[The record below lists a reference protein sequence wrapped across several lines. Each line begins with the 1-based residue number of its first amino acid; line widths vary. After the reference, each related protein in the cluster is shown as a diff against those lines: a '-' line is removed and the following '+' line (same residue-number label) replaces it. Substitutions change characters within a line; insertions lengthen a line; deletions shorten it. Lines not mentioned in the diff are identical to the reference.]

1 MSDNKKYYYLK
12 LKDNF
17 FDTDAMI
24 ILENMQDGYL
34 YSNILLKLYL
44 RGLKNEGKL
53 MFNDFIPYNSSVLAQ
68 VTRHQVGTV
77 EKALKTFKELGLVDI
92 LDNGAIYMLDIQNYI
107 GSSSSEADR
116 KRSYRKR
123 IDAEKD
129 GKLIEGDICPDKS
142 TDKNPPEIEIELKKE
157 LELEKKIENPLVR
170 ERVPYDDI
178 KDLFISTC
186 TRLPKI
192 KQLTEPRKNRLK
204 KIYFEE
210 AEENIIFFKE
220 LFETVAKSDFLNGK
234 SERRWRADF
243 DWILKPANLIRIL
256 EGKYESIKP
265 EQKSQ
270 YADLTGAGGGE
281 W

>member
-44 RGLKNEGKL
+44 RSLKNEGKL

-116 KRSYRKR
+116 KRLYRSR
-123 IDAEKD
+123 IDAEK
-129 GKLIEGDICPDKS
+129 GNKMIEGDICPDEC
-142 TDKNPPEIEIELKKE
+142 TDISPPEIELELKKEIELKK
-157 LELEKKIENPLVR
+157 KKEVRHKYGEYKKVLLTDKQYNKLVNDFGEHKLMYLIKKMDEWLQMTGR
-170 ERVPYDDI
+170 SYKDYNLALRKWERDD
-178 KDLFISTC
+178 KDY
-186 TRLPKI
+186 
-192 KQLTEPRKNRLK
+192 Q
-204 KIYFEE
+204 
-210 AEENIIFFKE
+210 
-220 LFETVAKSDFLNGK
+220 
-234 SERRWRADF
+234 
-243 DWILKPANLIRIL
+243 
-256 EGKYESIKP
+256 P
-265 EQKSQ
+265 EKSQ